1 MVSKSYKY
9 VRKYGIFHTLSHK
22 SALKRVKIEHANKMK
37 IFFTE
42 EIFDLSKNENKKYGL
57 FMALSFKFNNLNED
71 NKLYL
76 RFVLKKILK
85 CQYIEKKLKQKLI
98 NKYKKILIN

>member
-1 MVSKSYKY
+1 MEYFIKM
-9 VRKYGIFHTLSHK
+9 GHP
-22 SALKRVKIEHANKMK
+22 SALGRAKIEHAHKME

-57 FMALSFKFNNLNED
+57 FITISFNFKNLSED

-76 RFVLKKILK
+76 KANLKKILE
-85 CQYIEKKLKQKLI
+85 CQYIEEKHKEEII
-98 NKYKKILIN
+98 NKYKEYI

>member
-1 MVSKSYKY
+1 M
-9 VRKYGIFHTLSHK
+9 RKYGIFHTLGHK
-22 SALKRVKIEHANKMK
+22 SALKRAKIDHANKMK

-57 FMALSFKFNNLNED
+57 FMALSFKFKNLNED

-76 RFVLKKILK
+76 RLVLKNIKMPI
-85 CQYIEKKLKQKLI
+85 Y
-98 NKYKKILIN
+98 